1 VFGGLFW
8 SKEEDF
14 FFRAQLNVSSLE
26 INNIP
31 AQLKYSS
38 IASVRDL
45 AREWLLFSLHHTS
58 V

>member
-1 VFGGLFW
+1 MFGGLFW

-14 FFRAQLNVSSLE
+14 FKAQLNVSTLE

-31 AQLKYSS
+31 APLKYSS

-45 AREWLLFSLHHTS
+45 AQGWLLFSLQHRS

>member
-1 VFGGLFW
+1 MFGGLFW
-8 SKEEDF
+8 SKEEGF
-14 FFRAQLNVSSLE
+14 FKAQLNASSLE

-45 AREWLLFSLHHTS
+45 AQG
-58 V
+58 